1 VIHVIHQQVT
11 YARPT
16 QVLNAKADAKFDAQP
31 QAKPQA
37 KFDAKLG

>member
-1 VIHVIHQQVT
+1 MIHQQVT

-16 QVLNAKADAKFDAQP
+16 QVLSAKADAQP